1 MNLWICDATKWKW
14 TMVNKFKLLKSVSSP
29 CLGSRHN
36 PSCSFGPSVQHWNNS
51 LHSHQ
56 NLVIIAGV
64 LQRQHISPLWNQR
77 CGDDDVGIRRWW
89 CLFGV
94 TTILFYVKP
103 NPRFPLVVVF
113 SCSVCSILPFVFP
126 SGGLPCNS
134 AWTPRARSS
143 CWFSGGQT
151 LRASV
156 ASSLWI
162 QSSCWFLCGGH
173 HSDIRCS
180 WTINRPV
187 ADEEPCCCAG
197 SCEKLDLSTHLCS
210 FAYMYMNLPN

>member
-1 MNLWICDATKWKW
+1 MNLWCNEMKW

-56 NLVIIAGV
+56 ILVIIAGV

-103 NPRFPLVVVF
+103 NPRFPLAVVVLALCVF
-113 SCSVCSILPFVFP
+113 DPPVCVPFWWIT
-126 SGGLPCNS
+126 LS
-134 AWTPRARSS
+134 AWTPCARSS

-173 HSDIRCS
+173 SDIRWS

-187 ADEEPCCCAG
+187 ADEEPCCCAV